1 MKTLYVTKSKI
12 QYLTL
17 ISLNNGWY
25 YNQVVYLFCQD
36 RKSFSS
42 DQSTVLILLII
53 IVHNILLGRKVGSIL
68 VNPSRMTATDTI
80 ISQDFQILEDLF
92 Y

>member
-80 ISQDFQILEDLF
+80 ISQDF
-92 Y
+92 

>member
-25 YNQVVYLFCQD
+25 YNQVVYLLCQD

-68 VNPSRMTATDTI
+68 VNPSRMTSTDTI
-80 ISQDFQILEDLF
+80 ISQDF
-92 Y
+92 